1 VYSQAGAEYSHAK
14 QLELGIVSN
23 GENAY
28 IGDFGPERVTEL
40 MGLVDEVTEIDVS
53 GVTPEDV
60 YTNDFIDQ
68 SIGLAG

>member
-1 VYSQAGAEYSHAK
+1 
-14 QLELGIVSN
+14 
-23 GENAY
+23 
-28 IGDFGPERVTEL
+28 

-60 YTNDFIDQ
+60 YTNEYIDQ